1 MIDRIRVVL
10 TDRRMP
16 GWPGR
21 VTLVHDTHTGR
32 FYAVNTLDYP
42 WQDGPR
48 SLVYRTDEHG
58 HAHSVPGWGSG
69 LLIFVA
75 GGQMSGP
82 EAIRDL
88 TERLETG
95 KLLTPSEAVRIEE
108 DLIERELDGL
118 SRFITPRHQGGGEG
132 R

>member
-1 MIDRIRVVL
+1 MTDRIRVVL
-10 TDRRMP
+10 TDRRLP

-32 FYAVNTLDYP
+32 FYAVNTQDYP

-48 SLVYRTDEHG
+48 SFVYRTDEHG
-58 HAHSVPGWGSG
+58 HANSVPGWGSG

-88 TERLETG
+88 TQRLETG
-95 KLLTPSEAVRIEE
+95 TLLTPSEAIRIEE

-118 SRFITPRHQGGGEG
+118 ARYITPKHQGGGEG